1 MICLII
7 NTGEQGSINRCIFIL
22 LRQRAGTQRDGPG
35 RGTVAISGFAG
46 CWVIRGAQVDLG
58 GEAGDG
64 VHVSLGSGFP
74 GTHAWKSPP
83 SWTFG
88 FVVFSLGVIF

>member
-1 MICLII
+1 M
-7 NTGEQGSINRCIFIL
+7 
-22 LRQRAGTQRDGPG
+22 DGHG

-46 CWVIRGAQVDLG
+46 LWVIRGAQEDLG
-58 GEAGDG
+58 GGAGDG

-74 GTHAWKSPP
+74 GTHTWKNPP

-88 FVVFSLGVIF
+88 FVFFSLGVIF